1 MRIVFLAVV
10 LSSFL
15 LSCKGKKSS
24 GSFEVTGTITN
35 HTARMIYLE
44 EVPMVTMKGVLVD
57 SAELGK
63 DGKYKLKTGATEAQV
78 YNIRLDQQEYPIA
91 ALIND
96 APSIQLDAT
105 FSKENSQFVESYEV
119 KGSPVSQQLKEFMTD
134 FNSKLQS
141 IIALARRA
149 DTLNKQNAPD
159 SLYAPL
165 NAEGMKITGEL
176 KSFTLNALQN
186 SKNPAYSMI
195 IIGYYQ
201 STSRSQGLGLQPI
214 TNEEVNK
221 IIDDLAAAFPSHNGV
236 VSIKNM
242 LAKERQQQEQV
253 QSVNLVGQ
261 SAPEISLPD
270 PEGKEIKL
278 SSFRGKYVLIDF
290 WASWCGPCRQENPN
304 VVATFNKYK
313 DKNCTILGVSLD
325 RPGQKAAWVNAI
337 MKDNLTWHHVSD
349 LLEWKSSVVKLY
361 GFGGIPFNVLV
372 DPEGKIIAQDLFG
385 PVLEARLAEVLK

>member
-10 LSSFL
+10 LSSL
-15 LSCKGKKSS
+15 LLACKGKNSS
-24 GSFEVTGTITN
+24 GSFEVKGTISN

-63 DGKYKLKTGATEAQV
+63 DGKYKLKTGATEARV

-134 FNSKLQS
+134 FNTKLQS
-141 IIALARRA
+141 VIALARRA
-149 DTLNKQNAPD
+149 DSLSKQNAPD

-165 NAEGMKITGEL
+165 NTEGMKITGEL
-176 KSFTLNALQN
+176 KSFTLNAIQN

-201 STSRSQGLGLQPI
+201 STSRSQGLGLQSI
-214 TNEEVNK
+214 TNEEVIK
-221 IIDDLAAAFPSHNGV
+221 IVDDLAAAFPSHNGV

-242 LAKERQQQEQV
+242 LAKDKQQQEQA
-253 QSVNLVGQ
+253 QTVNLVGQ

-304 VVATFNKYK
+304 VVATFNKFK
-313 DKNCTILGVSLD
+313 DKNFTILGVSLD

-349 LLEWKSSVVKLY
+349 LLEWESSAVKLF
-361 GFGGIPFNVLV
+361 GFGAIPFNVLV
-372 DPEGKIIAQDLFG
+372 DPQGKIIAQDLFG
-385 PVLEARLAEVLK
+385 PALEAKLAELLK